1 MKRSRFTQEQVIGVL
16 KENQAGVSV
25 RLVPQARHQRR
36 ACALVGLAPRTD
48 QYASLRADDAD
59 DADVRVR
66 LQVLASEQRRFGYR
80 RLHILGATQT
90 PLGRTKVK
98 AVDVFF
104 GLKPLVPS

>member
-25 RLVPQARHQRR
+25 RLVPQARDQRR
-36 ACALVGLAPRTD
+36 ACALVGLTPRTD

-59 DADVRVR
+59 VQVR
-66 LQVLASEQRRFGYR
+66 LRVLASEQRRFSYQ

-90 PLGRTKVK
+90 PL
-98 AVDVFF
+98 VDNT
-104 GLKPLVPS
+104 

>member
-25 RLVPQARHQRR
+25 RLVPQARDQRR

-59 DADVRVR
+59 VRVR
-66 LQVLASEQRRFGYR
+66 LRVLASEQRRFSYQ
-80 RLHILGATQT
+80 RLHILGAASNTARSNQ
-90 PLGRTKVK
+90 GE
-98 AVDVFF
+98 
-104 GLKPLVPS
+104 SC